1 MARTNALN
9 GDLQFS
15 SNLPV
20 SGVNVG
26 ANSALIVTTSSGVS
40 ESTSALTDGQI
51 VIGSTSATPTAAT
64 ITAGSG
70 ITVTNGA
77 GSITIAASGGA
88 AANGL
93 LNVQR
98 LTTTGTY
105 TATAGTV
112 SCVVMAVAGGGGG
125 GAVVASSGGTPKSA
139 SGSGGGGGAFG
150 QKYYAVA
157 PTGTAYV
164 IGAGGAGGAAG
175 TNFGAAGSETTFNA
189 GDMNLLGGGGG
200 GYMNSRAADST
211 EFGFTTANEG
221 GSPDAADNSDITS
234 NGDTGSLGVVIV
246 KAVGFTEFMG
256 PGLGGSSM
264 LGKGALAPKQTANSG
279 TGSPGNNAIGYGGG
293 GSGAFYSTNGTA
305 ATAAAGGNGAPGIII
320 VYEYGA

>member
-1 MARTNALN
+1 MAKNNTLN
-9 GDLQFS
+9 NDISTCAG
-15 SNLPV
+15 LPPAGI
-20 SGVNVG
+20 SIG
-26 ANSALIVTTSSGVS
+26 ANSAMIVSNSSGAA
-40 ESTSALTDGQI
+40 EATGTMTDGQVI
-51 VIGSTSATPTAAT
+51 IGSTGATPTAT
-64 ITAGSG
+64 TLTAGTG

-77 GSITIAASGGA
+77 GIITIAAIGGA

-125 GAVVASSGGTPKSA
+125 GAVVAASAGTQKSA

-175 TNFGAAGSETTFNA
+175 TNFGAAGSATTFNA

-211 EFGFTTANEG
+211 EFGFTIANPG

-246 KAVGFTEFMG
+246 KAVGFGEFIG
-256 PGLGGSSM
+256 PGFGGSSM
-264 LGKGALAPKQTANSG
+264 LGKGALAPKQTASSG
-279 TGSPGNNAIGYGGG
+279 AGSSGNNAIGYGGG
-293 GSGAFYSTNGTA
+293 GSGAFYSTNGMA

>member
-1 MARTNALN
+1 MAKNNAIN
-9 GDLQFS
+9 NDISTCSG
-15 SNLPV
+15 LPPAGV
-20 SGVNVG
+20 SIG
-26 ANSALIVTTSSGVS
+26 ANSAMIVSNSSGAA
-40 ESTSALTDGQI
+40 EATATMTDGQVI
-51 VIGSTSATPTAAT
+51 VGSTGATPTAT
-64 ITAGSG
+64 TLTAGTG

-77 GSITIAASGGA
+77 GIITIAATGGGG
-88 AANGL
+88 ANGL

-125 GAVVASSGGTPKSA
+125 GAVVVSASDGYSA

-175 TNFGAAGSETTFNA
+175 ANFGAAGSATTFNA

-200 GYMNSRAADST
+200 YYMNGRINSAPTAYTSAD
-211 EFGFTTANEG
+211 AG
-221 GSPDAADNSDITS
+221 GSPDASDNSDITS
-234 NGDTGSLGVVIV
+234 NGDSGALGRSTI
-246 KAVGFTEFMG
+246 KAITFTVFRG
-256 PGLGGSSM
+256 PGFGGSSM
-264 LGKGALAPKQTANSG
+264 LGKGALAPTYSYNDAA
-279 TGSPGNNAIGYGGG
+279 GSPGNNAVGYGGG
-293 GSGAFYSTNGTA
+293 GSGAFY
-305 ATAAAGGNGAPGIII
+305 ATTTVSASAAAGGNGAPGIII

>member
-26 ANSALIVTTSSGVS
+26 ANSALIVTTSSGFS

-93 LNVQR
+93 LNVQY

-112 SCVVMAVAGGGGG
+112 SCVVVCVGGGGG
-125 GAVVASSGGTPKSA
+125 SGGLA
-139 SGSGGGGGAFG
+139 STTGTGLFAASSGGGGGAWT
-150 QKYYAVA
+150 QRYYSSA
-157 PTGTAYV
+157 PSSASFT
-164 IGAGGAGGAAG
+164 IGAAGAAGASGANPGGAGGATSFNSDFTSGGGSGGVAG
-175 TNFGAAGSETTFNA
+175 TAFNA
-189 GDMNLLGGGGG
+189 
-200 GYMNSRAADST
+200 ST
-211 EFGFTTANEG
+211 RGISYLPTLG
-221 GSPDAADNSDITS
+221 GSPSGTYDA
-234 NGDTGSLGVVIV
+234 GGSGEMSVSSVIH
-246 KAVGFTEFMG
+246 AGGNFLSG
-256 PGLGGSSM
+256 SGGSSM
-264 LGKGALAPKQTANSG
+264 LGSGARGRTSG
-279 TGSPGNNAIGYGGG
+279 GVGDAATTLGSG
-293 GSGAFYSTNGTA
+293 GSGC
-305 ATAAAGGNGAPGIII
+305 ATSNPGGPYAGGAGAAGIII